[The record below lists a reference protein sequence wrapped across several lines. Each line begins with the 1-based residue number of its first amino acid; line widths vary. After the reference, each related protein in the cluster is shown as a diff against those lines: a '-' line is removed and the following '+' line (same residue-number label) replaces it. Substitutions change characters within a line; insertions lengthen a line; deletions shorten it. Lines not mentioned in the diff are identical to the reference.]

1 MLKKEFSPLEI
12 AMVILIPLCV
22 LSLMFWLFFPRN
34 SDYYGLTTIVEETDD
49 IMDTVYVRDC
59 NGHLWS
65 FQGVEDWQV
74 GDCAT
79 LIMDNNRTLD
89 IADDIV
95 TSAHYGSWTISK

>member
-1 MLKKEFSPLEI
+1 MLKKEFNTLKVAI
-12 AMVILIPLCV
+12 AILIPLCI
-22 LSLMFWLFFPRN
+22 LSLMFWLFAPRN

-49 IMDTVYVRDC
+49 IMDTVYVRDY

-79 LIMDNNRTLD
+79 LIMDNNCTLN

-95 TSAHYGSWTISK
+95 VSTHYGSWTISK